1 MHLKENPRFNTIPCI
16 DGTKKPSVP
25 WAQYQ
30 DKMYEEE
37 VTSTNYAVM
46 CGKTSNVIVI
56 DCDHADIAREIFDD
70 FDAIIAKT
78 LVVQTGRGG
87 HHVYVEY
94 DAAVQTIRFNHNT
107 DIGKHIDIQS
117 QGTIVIG
124 PESIHENGNEYK
136 VISPTDDIV
145 KMSDLVGFI
154 KGLERL
160 GYMPDSS
167 VSNRDIAKGTIP
179 KGSRNTSAFK
189 YGCNLFQNV
198 GMDED
203 TATAEM
209 NRWNNTLPSPLDQD
223 ELDRVIQNAVNAASK
238 TMLVVDTVEHEYKS
252 LRDVKSGDEDVEV
265 VFDAFISAIDEHRT
279 VNVEGVYGCQKG
291 HDRVTR
297 TEVGDGFINI
307 KTPKCAECGAG
318 MFEISM
324 TRNDVRIVVLQELPE
339 DVKDNNIFRKTAILV
354 GSHALESYISTQRL
368 RFTGTLKS
376 LPEAKGGL
384 HNNIM
389 LYVRDVEKL
398 EDVKNEVPTDEEMK
412 NLPANIM
419 DSMCSSFAPE
429 ILGYKEIKKAILLHL
444 VEGGNMRRDNIHL
457 LLIGNPSKAKSELLK
472 ATNKMVTSSYING
485 KMASGAGLA
494 VGMVK
499 LPNGTSVAQVGPLG
513 LSKFVQL
520 DELDKMKIED
530 RGALLEVMEQQSISL
545 TKAGVNSTITAKPS
559 ILCAANPKY
568 STWDDKLSI
577 LKNVNFESFLLTR
590 FDLTIGLITE
600 DRVADGLV
608 YDHIINGALDSHQ
621 GEMSEDLL
629 IKYLN
634 LCRDVHPVLTKEVG
648 DKIGSFFKEIKKQ
661 IASNNDEYIPV
672 ETRQLEGLI
681 RLVTAHA
688 KIHLRQETTLEDVDS
703 VIELFKYT
711 LDSLKIG
718 YSGSIHMKAIGEQN
732 LSREQLFYHFVNE
745 MKAVNGEIDG
755 TELINAMGEHKK
767 FGSVVTAKKYFEKCY
782 NSGKLLLNE
791 NGSYRECNTL

>member
-16 DGTKKPSVP
+16 DGTKKPAVE
-25 WAQYQ
+25 WKKFQ
-30 DKMYEEE
+30 DEMYDKP
-37 VTSTNYAVM
+37 VTSRNYAVM

-56 DCDHADIAREIFDD
+56 DCDHPDIAGEIFDD

-94 DAAVQTIRFNHNT
+94 DESIFTSRFNHNT
-107 DIGKHIDIQS
+107 AIGKHIDIQS

-136 VISPTDDIV
+136 MISPTDDIV
-145 KMSDLVGFI
+145 KMSDLAGFI
-154 KGLERL
+154 KGLEKL
-160 GYMPDSS
+160 GYIPDTS

-189 YGCNLFQNV
+189 YACNLFQAV
-198 GMDED
+198 GMDEE
-203 TATAEM
+203 TGTAEM
-209 NRWNNTLPSPLDQD
+209 NRWNRSLPAPLDQD
-223 ELDRVIQNAVNAASK
+223 ELDRVVQNAVNAASK
-238 TMLVVDTVEHEYKS
+238 TILVVDSVEHEYKT
-252 LRDVKSGDEDVEV
+252 LRDVKACDEDVEV
-265 VFDAFISAIDEHRT
+265 VFDAFVSAIDEHRT
-279 VNVEGVYGCQKG
+279 VNTEGVYGCQKG

-307 KTPKCAECGAG
+307 KTPKCAECGAN
-318 MFEISM
+318 MFVISM
-324 TRNDVRIVVLQELPE
+324 TTNDVRIVVLQELPE
-339 DVKDNNIFRKTAILV
+339 DVQDNNIFRKTAILV
-354 GSHALESYISTQRL
+354 GTNAVDSYISTQRL

-376 LPEAKGGL
+376 LPSKDGL

-389 LYVRDVEKL
+389 LYVRDVEQL
-398 EDVKNEVPTDEEMK
+398 EDVKNEIPTDEEMK

-545 TKAGVNSTITAKPS
+545 TKAGVNSTISAKPS

-568 STWDDKLSI
+568 STWDSQLSI

-600 DRVADGLV
+600 DRIADGFV
-608 YDHIINGALDSHQ
+608 YDHIINGALAEHES
-621 GEMSEDLL
+621 EMSEELL
-629 IKYLN
+629 TKYLN
-634 LCRDVHPVLTKEVG
+634 LCRTVKPVLTTEVG
-648 DKIGSFFKEIKKQ
+648 SKIGDFFKDIKKQ
-661 IASNNDEYIPV
+661 IANNNDEYIPV
-672 ETRQLEGLI
+672 ETRQLEGII

-688 KIHLRQETTLEDVDS
+688 KIHLRKETTLEDVDAI
-703 VIELFKYT
+703 IELFKYT

-718 YSGSIHMKAIGEQN
+718 YSGSLHQKAIGEQN
-732 LSREQLFYHFVNE
+732 LSRDQLFYHFVKE
-745 MKAVNGEIDG
+745 MKAVNGEIDS

-767 FGSVVTAKKYFEKCY
+767 FGSVTTAKKYFEKMY
-782 NSGKLLLNE
+782 DSGKLLLNE
-791 NGSYRECNTL
+791 NGSYREPQSL